1 MKINFTT
8 HLKLILL
15 TAEVCS
21 LLLPEVVRLD
31 DVGGVDA
38 GAEVVL
44 EHLQDRLDRAPAGVA
59 PHVDDHAVAELTNLL
74 AEIL

>member
-31 DVGGVDA
+31 NVRRVDGIA
-38 GAEVVL
+38 KVVL
-44 EHLQDRLDRAPAGVA
+44 EHLQVGVA
-59 PHVDDHAVAELTNLL
+59 NGLKMDA
-74 AEIL
+74 I